1 MFFEGSEKKIEVVV
15 SSTTPSLRQLG
26 DGFWAA
32 IVASANA
39 EILSKMSNTYC
50 DAYILSESSLFVWDH
65 KFLMLTCGT
74 TTLADAVLLF
84 VDKLGENSIAS
95 ASYQRK
101 SESLSHLQV
110 SSFEC
115 DLSRLREKLAGSA
128 YRVGHLDTHHHYIFC
143 TDSKTQ
149 WRPPQNSC
157 ELLMYHIKGDVAEY
171 LRSDKQSSRGI
182 RDMLRLDSLFPDF
195 VFDDHIFE
203 PFGYSINGLWNE
215 KYMTIH
221 ITPQEKGSY
230 VSIETNLH
238 FPQRSF
244 NIFSDMLNILNPRS
258 WDIIGFNTEISTE
271 GFPACI
277 SVASCSLPVTPSDT
291 VYFNQYHQQSNEVLI
306 PESL

>member
-15 SSTTPSLRQLG
+15 SSANPSLRRLG
-26 DGFWAA
+26 DAFWAQV
-32 IVASANA
+32 VASANA
-39 EILSKMSNTYC
+39 EILSKLSNTSC

-84 VDKLGENSIAS
+84 VDKLGEESIVS

-101 SESLSHLQV
+101 SESLSHLQA

-115 DLSRLREKLAGSA
+115 DLSRLREKIAGQA

-143 TDSKTQ
+143 ADRGEQ
-149 WRPPQNSC
+149 VCPPQSSC

-171 LRSDKQSSRGI
+171 LRSDNQTSNGI
-182 RDMLRLDSLFPDF
+182 RDMLRLDTLFPDF
-195 VFDDHIFE
+195 TFDDHLFE
-203 PFGYSINGLWNE
+203 PFGYSINGLC
-215 KYMTIH
+215 KDRYMTIH

-230 VSIETNLH
+230 VSVETNLH
-238 FPQRSF
+238 FKSGSF
-244 NIFSDMLNILNPRS
+244 NIFSEMLNMLNPRS
-258 WDIIGFNTEISTE
+258 WDVIGFNTKLTTD

-277 SVASCSLPVTPSDT
+277 AVASCSLTLAPGET
-291 VYFNQYHQQSNEVLI
+291 VHFNQFHQQSNEVLI

>member
-26 DGFWAA
+26 DGFWAE

-39 EILSKMSNTYC
+39 EILSKLSNAHC
-50 DAYILSESSLFVWDH
+50 DAYILSESSLFVWEH

-84 VDKLGENSIAS
+84 VDKLGGSAIAA

-101 SESLSHLQV
+101 SESLSHLQA

-115 DLSRLREKLAGSA
+115 DLSRLRNKIPGRA

-143 TDSKTQ
+143 ADTKAQLS
-149 WRPPQNSC
+149 PPQNSGQ
-157 ELLMYHIKGDVAEY
+157 LLMYHIKGDVAEY

-182 RDMLRLDSLFPDF
+182 RDILRLDCLFPDF
-195 VFDDHIFE
+195 MFDDHLFE

-238 FPQRSF
+238 FSQASF
-244 NIFSDMLNILNPRS
+244 NIFSELLNILNPRS
-258 WDIIGFNTEISTE
+258 WDVIGFNTKITAD

-277 SVASCSLPVTPSDT
+277 SVASCSLSITPSDT